1 MKKNERI
8 PGRGKNKNI
17 KDGPE
22 GWGMAKIQLV
32 CDQSGER
39 WVGQRR

>member
-1 MKKNERI
+1 MNMEKNERL
-8 PGRGKNKNI
+8 PGRGKSTNI
-17 KDGPE
+17 KIGQSE

-39 WVGQRR
+39 